1 MNRRPLSIKTIV
13 AIGIGAAVFLILGRF
28 ASIPTG
34 IPNTE
39 LQTAY
44 AFLALMGVIY
54 GPFAGMMIGFIGHML
69 KDLTAYGSPWMSWI
83 IASAIVGLI
92 IGFAQRQLN
101 IEEGAISTKKI
112 IYFNIYQI
120 IANIIAWSFV
130 APSLDVLIYAEPIN
144 KVYIQG
150 AVASGSNIVTVGVLG
165 TFLLISYSKTKIQKG
180 TLVEED

>member
-28 ASIPTG
+28 ASLPTG

-39 LQTAY
+39 FQTAY
-44 AFLALMGVIY
+44 AFLALMAVIY

-69 KDLTAYGSPWMSWI
+69 KDLTAYGSLWISWI
-83 IASAIVGLI
+83 IASAVVGLI
-92 IGFAQRQLN
+92 IGITKRRLN
-101 IEEGAISTKKI
+101 IEEGNMPKKKI
-112 IYFNIYQI
+112 IYFNAYQI
-120 IANIIAWSFV
+120 FANIIAWTVV
-130 APSLDVLIYAEPIN
+130 APTLDILIYAEPVN

-150 AVASGSNIVTVGVLG
+150 FVASISNSLTVGILG
-165 TFLLISYSKTKIQKG
+165 TFLLIAYSHTKIQKG